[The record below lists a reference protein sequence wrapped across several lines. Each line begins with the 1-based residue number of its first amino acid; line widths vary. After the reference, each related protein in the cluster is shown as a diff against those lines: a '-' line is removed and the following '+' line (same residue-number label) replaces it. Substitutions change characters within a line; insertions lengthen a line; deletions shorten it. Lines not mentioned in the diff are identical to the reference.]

1 MATIRPTLQE
11 IKDRVDNET
20 TSRLDSTQLRRSDI
34 AVFKQSSQVWLTACI
49 QQLNMDVGSCL

>member
-20 TSRLDSTQLRRSDI
+20 TSRLDSTHCC
-34 AVFKQSSQVWLTACI
+34 F
-49 QQLNMDVGSCL
+49 

>member
-34 AVFKQSSQVWLTACI
+34 VVFKTIISSCKI
-49 QQLNMDVGSCL
+49 HD